1 MMPFDDPPS
10 AASWT
15 HHGLRAGFEVVF
27 FADVPG
33 GWRIAGTTTALQDG
47 EVRVVTYQLE
57 LDDVWR
63 TRSAQIVTRTPL
75 HDTETRVEADGEG
88 HWLVDGIKAGHVDG
102 CLDLD
107 LESSALTNAFPV
119 RRLGI
124 AVGERTDAPAA
135 YFRVTP
141 VGVERL
147 DQTYLR
153 IEDAD
158 GLQRYDY
165 VAPGF
170 DFESRLVYDRKGLVL
185 DYPGIATR
193 AS

>member
-1 MMPFDDPPS
+1 MLP
-10 AASWT
+10 
-15 HHGLRAGFEVVF
+15 EV
-27 FADVPG
+27 
-33 GWRIAGTTTALQDG
+33 WRIAGTTTALQDA
-47 EVRVVTYQLE
+47 EAWVVSYQLE
-57 LDDVWR
+57 LDDEWQ
-63 TRSAQIVTRTPL
+63 TRSAQIVTRTPS
-75 HDTETRVEADGEG
+75 HETETRVEADGEG
-88 HWLVDGIKAGHVDG
+88 HWLIDGVEAGHLDG

-119 RRLGI
+119 RRLEI
-124 AVGERTDAPAA
+124 TVGERTEAPAA

-141 VGVERL
+141 AGVERL

-158 GLQRYDY
+158 GRQRYDY
-165 VAPGF
+165 AAPDL